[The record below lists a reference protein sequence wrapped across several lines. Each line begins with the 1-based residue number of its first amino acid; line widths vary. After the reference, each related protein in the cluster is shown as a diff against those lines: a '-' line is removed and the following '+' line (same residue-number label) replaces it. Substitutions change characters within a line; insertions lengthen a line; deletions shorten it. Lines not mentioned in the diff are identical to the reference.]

1 MKELLGQ
8 NYNQT
13 GTWLDNLPVTNC
25 LQQLCCSLLRLSLFY
40 YVTALFIQVI
50 NIKKVSPKG
59 YYYENKELQRGRLFR
74 CWSSPSESAV
84 SWPVWE
90 PLLPSPPPKK
100 KHTQNPVLLD
110 ILSGEPQP
118 WQTTG
123 LQKRLDCFCFFFL
136 YLPPTFSPCK
146 AVLTM
151 YRPNNAL
158 MFRLFSL
165 SAWAKYFLDSSR
177 FSSPPCVYFT
187 CVRRYKTRPISC
199 AERQLKQ
206 WQHGIWISNTWQP
219 FVNISFHEPM
229 FPMTLSARRCL
240 SVLQR
245 STIHRE
251 LTFIPQFAPMLDD
264 RHPKRVPT
272 SAYCSQYKW
281 LWGFVIISSSR
292 QNAAFP

>member
-1 MKELLGQ
+1 MLEFTVWVSSELTCLRAPSS
-8 NYNQT
+8 
-13 GTWLDNLPVTNC
+13 LPP
-25 LQQLCCSLLRLSLFY
+25 Q
-40 YVTALFIQVI
+40 
-50 NIKKVSPKG
+50 
-59 YYYENKELQRGRLFR
+59 
-74 CWSSPSESAV
+74 
-84 SWPVWE
+84 
-90 PLLPSPPPKK
+90 

-110 ILSGEPQP
+110 THSGQPQP

-187 CVRRYKTRPISC
+187 CVRRYKTRPISS
-199 AERQLKQ
+199 AERQLEQ
-206 WQHGIWISNTWQP
+206 WQHDIWISNTWQP
-219 FVNISFHEPM
+219 CVNISFHEPI
-229 FPMTLSARRCL
+229 FPMTWSARRCL

-264 RHPKRVPT
+264 GHPKRVPT

>member
-90 PLLPSPPPKK
+90 PLLHFPPP

-110 ILSGEPQP
+110 THSGQPQP

-123 LQKRLDCFCFFFL
+123 LQKRLDCFCFFL
-136 YLPPTFSPCK
+136 PLPPSHFLSMQSSTYHVQTKQCPHVSVVQPQRLGKILSGQLQVFQPPLC
-146 AVLTM
+146 VLH
-151 YRPNNAL
+151 L
-158 MFRLFSL
+158 
-165 SAWAKYFLDSSR
+165 
-177 FSSPPCVYFT
+177 CEEV
-187 CVRRYKTRPISC
+187 
-199 AERQLKQ
+199 
-206 WQHGIWISNTWQP
+206 
-219 FVNISFHEPM
+219 
-229 FPMTLSARRCL
+229 
-240 SVLQR
+240 
-245 STIHRE
+245 
-251 LTFIPQFAPMLDD
+251 
-264 RHPKRVPT
+264 
-272 SAYCSQYKW
+272 
-281 LWGFVIISSSR
+281 
-292 QNAAFP
+292 